1 MVVDHRITIEQIEE
15 DIQLRCDCGGW
26 FWYVPS
32 FDRRLAY
39 YGLMSWDKHCAKE
52 KTTVDA

>member
-1 MVVDHRITIEQIEE
+1 MSGADHQITIEQIEE

-52 KTTVDA
+52 KVQA